1 MNRVAPQLTPPRVNL
16 GFADSPWAVRVML
29 SRAVAMNRVMFI
41 LGVLEDEDVDWLID
55 AGQRLGFTVP
65 YPFCFLAA
73 YGARSST
80 CKESTGG
87 R

>member
-1 MNRVAPQLTPPRVNL
+1 
-16 GFADSPWAVRVML
+16 ML

-65 YPFCFLAA
+65 YPFCSLAA
-73 YGARSST
+73 YGARLST

>member
-1 MNRVAPQLTPPRVNL
+1 
-16 GFADSPWAVRVML
+16 
-29 SRAVAMNRVMFI
+29 MNRVMFI

-65 YPFCFLAA
+65 YPFCSLAA
-73 YGARSST
+73 YGVRSST